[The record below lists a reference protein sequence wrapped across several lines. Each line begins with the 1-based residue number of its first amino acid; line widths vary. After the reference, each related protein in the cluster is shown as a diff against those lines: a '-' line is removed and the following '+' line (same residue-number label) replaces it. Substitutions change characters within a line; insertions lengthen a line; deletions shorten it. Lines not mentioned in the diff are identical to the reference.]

1 MASYYLPKGEG
12 RGKMEVT
19 IKEEG
24 GESYVYGPSG
34 KKLGKTKSFPKLQD
48 ADGNQVAQP
57 TTAPSANSEGVTMD
71 EGLDDTK
78 AEVGETVRKN
88 EKGLTQTG
96 KKLGIG
102 DINGLFASLSNP
114 ERKGGA
120 IMTAGDL
127 PSASN
132 FFSEA
137 LATTPQ
143 SQYQGGE
150 LQISTDDTGY
160 EVGAPV
166 SKGTKIDGS
175 QVSYQDVP
183 GYEVP
188 ETSVPMTTGRDGND
202 AQEGV
207 SDKPDIAEEVRTIR
221 MNRNSGRG
229 SRKDPRNRD
238 GGSDEPF
245 GGVSETK
252 GNGMTASRRAAV
264 SGFLDPNNKGYG
276 AIRAR
281 DRAVGTYDQF
291 GTGGM
296 NIDGKDVKFN
306 EGMSR
311 NARFEASGNG
321 IKSKEDA
328 QDFLKKYTNALS
340 KPDPAQE

>member
-1 MASYYLPKGEG
+1 MAPKSA
-12 RGKMEVT
+12 
-19 IKEEG
+19 IK
-24 GESYVYGPSG
+24 
-34 KKLGKTKSFPKLQD
+34 
-48 ADGNQVAQP
+48 
-57 TTAPSANSEGVTMD
+57 
-71 EGLDDTK
+71 
-78 AEVGETVRKN
+78 
-88 EKGLTQTG
+88 
-96 KKLGIG
+96 
-102 DINGLFASLSNP
+102 
-114 ERKGGA
+114 
-120 IMTAGDL
+120 
-127 PSASN
+127 
-132 FFSEA
+132 
-137 LATTPQ
+137 
-143 SQYQGGE
+143 
-150 LQISTDDTGY
+150 
-160 EVGAPV
+160 
-166 SKGTKIDGS
+166 
-175 QVSYQDVP
+175 DVP